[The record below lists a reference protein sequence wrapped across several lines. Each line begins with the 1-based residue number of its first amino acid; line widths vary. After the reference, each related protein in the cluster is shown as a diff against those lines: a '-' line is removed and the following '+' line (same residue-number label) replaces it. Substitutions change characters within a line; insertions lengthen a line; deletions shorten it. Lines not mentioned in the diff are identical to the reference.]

1 MNTFENLEILQIK
14 LKRLRHA
21 SVDCIAN
28 LSKTEDISLKSPTS
42 NRLYE
47 HKNPFRFCSEGIFVE
62 YYDTW
67 TTDAYI
73 DILIWEQ

>member
-21 SVDCIAN
+21 SVDCIYN
-28 LSKTEDISLKSPTS
+28 LSKTEDISLKSSTS

-47 HKNPFRFCSEGIFVE
+47 HKKTFRFFYEGIFVE
-62 YYDTW
+62 YYDI
-67 TTDAYI
+67 TDAYI
-73 DILIWEQ
+73 DKLIWEQ